1 MKNARTL
8 VLLMVV
14 VSLVSVVSLPGLSA
28 PATIRIGTNYEM
40 TGAVA
45 TFGTNCVNSARLAI
59 DQANANGGALG
70 RKFELVLFDNK
81 SDAAESSTG
90 AAKLIDQDK
99 VVAILGAMTSTNC
112 LSAGPV
118 AQDKKIPMITPTGT
132 NPKVTMVGD
141 YIFRACFL
149 DDFQGEVMAAF
160 AFKNL
165 KAKTAAILVD
175 NASDYSKGLAKFF
188 KQKFTSLGG
197 KVVIEEGFM
206 PDDKEF
212 TAQLL
217 KVKAAKADVLFVPC
231 YYQPAGLISKQAREM
246 KIMIPILGGDGWDSS
261 ELVKTAGAKPLNN
274 IFFSNHY
281 SPDSTSKLNKEYV
294 KAYSERFGQAP
305 DAFAA
310 LGYDAAN
317 LVIDAIKRAK
327 SAEPKLIRDELA
339 KTTSFV
345 GVAGPIRFDQNRNPI
360 KSAVIIELKDGV
372 QRFKAEVKP

>member
-8 VLLMVV
+8 VLLLVV
-14 VSLVSVVSLPGLSA
+14 VSLVTALSLPGLA
-28 PATIRIGTNYEM
+28 ADTIRIGTNYEM

-45 TFGTNCVNSARLAI
+45 TFGTNCTNSARLAI
-59 DQANANGGALG
+59 EEANAKGGALG
-70 RKFELVLFDNK
+70 RKFELITFDNK
-81 SDAAESSTG
+81 SDAAEASTG

-99 VVAILGAMTSTNC
+99 VVAILGSMTSTCC

-132 NPKVTMVGD
+132 NPRVTQVGD

-149 DDFQGEVMAAF
+149 DDFQGEVMAVF
-160 AFKNL
+160 AYKNL
-165 KAKTAAILVD
+165 KKKTAAILVD

-197 KVVIEEGFM
+197 KVLLEEGFM
-206 PDDKEF
+206 PEDKEF

-217 KVKAAKADVLFVPC
+217 KVKSSKAEVLFVPC

-246 KIMIPILGGDGWDSS
+246 KINIPILGGDGWDST
-261 ELVKTAGAKPLNN
+261 ELVKTAGPKPLNN

-281 SPDSTSKLNKEYV
+281 SPDSTSKLNKDFV
-294 KAYSERFGQAP
+294 KTYTAKFGQPP

-310 LGYDAAN
+310 LGYDAAW
-317 LVIDAIKRAK
+317 LIIDAIKRAN
-327 SAEPKLIRDELA
+327 SADPKLIRDALA
-339 KTTSFV
+339 KTTDFV
-345 GVAGPIRFDQNRNPI
+345 GVAGPIRFDANRNPI
-360 KSAVIIELKDGV
+360 KSAVIIELKNGV
-372 QRFKAEVKP
+372 QRFKAEVQP